1 VVGVPDAEWG
11 QRVLAVVQAAPGVH
25 TDEAAARR
33 ILEHCRSRLARF
45 KMPGEIRFWER
56 LPRTETGKINRSKI
70 RDDVLAGH
78 AT

>member
-1 VVGVPDAEWG
+1 
-11 QRVLAVVQAAPGVH
+11 
-25 TDEAAARR
+25 
-33 ILEHCRSRLARF
+33 
-45 KMPGEIRFWER
+45 MPGEIRFWER